1 MLQILAKLTA
11 IKGFAKDIHYSA
23 EGESFYGI
31 HLLMDRVI
39 DGLDGF
45 IDSINEVVYMGRD
58 EEPPASRE
66 VLKYATAYIPVIGE
80 NNKASLSLLDN
91 LIIQTITELNEYE
104 APDRAVNS
112 LLDSIAQDLRLKH
125 GLVSHCL

>member
-31 HLLMDRVI
+31 HLLMDRVV

-45 IDSINEVVYMGRD
+45 IDSINEVVYMGKD
-58 EEPPASRE
+58 KEPPASRE
-66 VLKYATAYIPVIGE
+66 VLKYATAYIPMIGE
-80 NNKASLSLLDN
+80 DNRASLSLLNN
-91 LIIQTITELNEYE
+91 LIAQTIEEVNSYDSD
-104 APDRAVNS
+104 DRAVTS

-125 GLVSHCL
+125 GLVTHSL

>member
-1 MLQILAKLTA
+1 MLQILIKLTA

-31 HLLMDRVI
+31 HLLMDRVV
-39 DGLDGF
+39 DGLDGY
-45 IDSINEVVYMGRD
+45 IDSINEVAYMGKD
-58 EEPPASRE
+58 MEPPASRE
-66 VLKYATAYIPVIGE
+66 VLKYATAYIPTIE
-80 NNKASLSLLDN
+80 KNNKADLARLDN
-91 LIIQTITELNEYE
+91 LIVQTIDEVNAYDTN
-104 APDRAVNS
+104 DRGENS